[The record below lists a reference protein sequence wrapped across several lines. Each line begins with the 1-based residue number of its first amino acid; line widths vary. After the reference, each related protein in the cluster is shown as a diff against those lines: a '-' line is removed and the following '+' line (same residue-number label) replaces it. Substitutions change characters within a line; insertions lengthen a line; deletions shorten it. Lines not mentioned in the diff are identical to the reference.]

1 MTNITISART
11 HSLVLTKSFAAKAAI
26 FGTDEYKMLQ
36 EARRDYPGY
45 KVTVGKTKEA
55 KNIYAGL
62 DYAYMEKYI
71 EAHDDEEKTI
81 MAEYQMLR
89 GESEEAKAIHARS
102 ASFLEIRSWFL
113 KTFPE
118 IEAFYTKRAALLTK
132 PAAKPETKAADKSDS
147 NTAAPVAA

>member
-1 MTNITISART
+1 MTTITVAART
-11 HSLVLTKSFAAKAAI
+11 HSLVLTKAFAAKAAI

-62 DYAYMEKYI
+62 DYTYMEKYI
-71 EAHDDEEKTI
+71 VAHDTEDKTI
-81 MAEYQMLR
+81 MAEYLDLR
-89 GESEEAKAIHARS
+89 GLSDEAKELQAGS

-113 KTFPE
+113 KTFPA
-118 IEAFYTKRAALLTK
+118 IEAFYTKRAKLLEKT
-132 PAAKPETKAADKSDS
+132 AAKSETNAAET
-147 NTAAPVAA
+147 TAA